1 MDVKLEYYDLGLE
14 ERDRTDDAVTHEA
27 ARAIRK
33 HGVGVKCAT
42 ITPSIAQVQ
51 EFKLKKAWPSPNGTI
66 RGELDGTVF
75 RKPILVSNVPVA
87 VRSWRKPIVIGRHAY
102 GDIYKATEMEIRAPG
117 RAETGLH
124 PRLRRARTRHL
135 IHEFK
140 GPGVVMGMHNT
151 EKSVRSFAR
160 ACFRYALD
168 EKLNI
173 WFSAKDTISKTY
185 HTFFKHIF
193 AEEVERRKADMAA
206 AGIAYRYLLIDDA
219 VAQMMKHEGGILW
232 ALMNYDGD
240 VQSDMVAAGFG
251 SLGMMT
257 SELVSPDG
265 HYEFEAAHGTV
276 ARHYKDHLAGKP
288 TSTNSVATI
297 FAWSGAL
304 RKRGE
309 IDGTPELCDFA
320 RFARAGRPR
329 RHRVRRDDA
338 RPGAARPRDRRAAA
352 ESWVTTEEF
361 ISAPRA
367 NWRKADQPC
376 EGLFCNFRKVQLKA
390 TGPILARRTGPARY
404 RGPLTERARR
414 PALRQR
420 PPRSMA
426 HCWTTSFPQKAA
438 RRQSGEPVR
447 KVEAFCSWLS
457 GMSLKRGP
465 VAHGCATRVPAVGSG
480 TFLVFYKNS
489 D

>member
-1 MDVKLEYYDLGLE
+1 VIHSKGAIVEMDGDQMTRVIWRLVKEKLILPFVDVKLEYYDLGLE
-14 ERDRTDDAVTHEA
+14 NRDRTDDRVTLDA
-27 ARAIRK
+27 AAAIRR

-42 ITPSIAQVQ
+42 ITPSVGQVK
-51 EFKLKKAWPSPNGTI
+51 EFGLKKAWPSPNGTI

-75 RKPILVSNVPVA
+75 RKPILASNVPAA
-87 VRSWRKPIVIGRHAY
+87 VRNWRKPIVIGRHAY
-102 GDIYKATEMEIRAPG
+102 GDIYKATEIAVRGPG
-117 RAETGLH
+117 RAEIVFTPVSGE
-124 PRLRRARTRHL
+124 PTRHL
-135 IHEFK
+135 VHEFK
-140 GPGVVMGMHNT
+140 GPGVVMAMHNT

-160 ACFRYALD
+160 ACLRYALD
-168 EKLNI
+168 ERINI

-185 HTFFKHIF
+185 HAFFKRVF
-193 AEEVERRKADMAA
+193 AEEVAQRKEEMAA

-276 ARHYKDHLAGKP
+276 ARHYQDYLAGKP

-309 IDGTPELCDFA
+309 LDETPELSTFA
-320 RFARAGRPR
+320 AGLERAVLGSIESGVMTRDLARLVHETADPPR
-329 RHRVRRDDA
+329 
-338 RPGAARPRDRRAAA
+338 

-361 ISAPRA
+361 IAA
-367 NWRKADQPC
+367 
-376 EGLFCNFRKVQLKA
+376 
-390 TGPILARRTGPARY
+390 
-404 RGPLTERARR
+404 
-414 PALRQR
+414 
-420 PPRSMA
+420 
-426 HCWTTSFPQKAA
+426 AA
-438 RRQSGEPVR
+438 RRL
-447 KVEAFCSWLS
+447 A
-457 GMSLKRGP
+457 
-465 VAHGCATRVPAVGSG
+465 
-480 TFLVFYKNS
+480 
-489 D
+489 

>member
-1 MDVKLEYYDLGLE
+1 MIHSKGAIVEMDGDQMTRVIWRLVKEKLILPFVDVKLEYYDLGLE
-14 ERDRTDDAVTHEA
+14 NRDRTDDRVTLDA
-27 ARAIRK
+27 AAAIRR

-42 ITPSIAQVQ
+42 ITPSVGQVK
-51 EFKLKKAWPSPNGTI
+51 EFGLKKAWPSPNGTI

-75 RKPILVSNVPVA
+75 RKPILASNVPAA
-87 VRSWRKPIVIGRHAY
+87 VRNWRKPIVIGRHAY
-102 GDIYKATEMEIRAPG
+102 GDIYKATEIAVRGPG
-117 RAETGLH
+117 RAEIVFTPVSGE
-124 PRLRRARTRHL
+124 PTRHL
-135 IHEFK
+135 VHEFK
-140 GPGVVMGMHNT
+140 GPGVVMAMHNT

-160 ACFRYALD
+160 ACLRYALD
-168 EKLNI
+168 ERINI

-185 HTFFKHIF
+185 HAFFKRVF
-193 AEEVERRKADMAA
+193 AEEVAQRKEEMAA

-276 ARHYKDHLAGKP
+276 ARHYQDYLAGKP

-309 IDGTPELCDFA
+309 LDETPELSTFA
-320 RFARAGRPR
+320 AGLERAVLGSIESGVMTRDLARLVHETADPPR
-329 RHRVRRDDA
+329 
-338 RPGAARPRDRRAAA
+338 

-361 ISAPRA
+361 IAA
-367 NWRKADQPC
+367 
-376 EGLFCNFRKVQLKA
+376 
-390 TGPILARRTGPARY
+390 
-404 RGPLTERARR
+404 
-414 PALRQR
+414 
-420 PPRSMA
+420 
-426 HCWTTSFPQKAA
+426 AA
-438 RRQSGEPVR
+438 RRL
-447 KVEAFCSWLS
+447 A
-457 GMSLKRGP
+457 
-465 VAHGCATRVPAVGSG
+465 
-480 TFLVFYKNS
+480 
-489 D
+489 